1 MTTLRLATVTRFTR
15 TYQKVT
21 LGALNDARVQEAV
34 LGTVTIGDEVRIGP
48 NVVVMTDVP
57 AGATVFVNPACA
69 SVR

>member
-1 MTTLRLATVTRFTR
+1 MTTLRLATVTRFTK

-21 LGALNDARVQEAV
+21 LGALNDARVREAV

-57 AGATVFVNPACA
+57 AGATVFVNPACV